1 MKTGLIMEGG
11 AMRGLFTAGITDV
24 LMENNITF
32 DGAIGVSAGAAF
44 GCNYKSKQIGRALR
58 YNKTYCRDKRYC
70 SLHSLL
76 TTGDLFGADFCYRE
90 IPEVLDLFDNETFYK
105 NPMDFYVVCTDMNTG
120 DAVYKKLERSDHGL
134 MCEWIRASASLPLV
148 SRPVILNGRPLSDG
162 GTADSIPIRFFESLG
177 YDKNVIILTREK
189 GYYKKSSKLM
199 NFMMKLWLIKYPK
212 LAEAIKK
219 RAEMYNET
227 LEYIEQKEAK
237 GEIFVFRPKSPLPI
251 ERIEK
256 DPDKL
261 QMAYDIGRALA
272 NEKLAELKAFLEQ

>member
-76 TTGDLFGADFCYRE
+76 TTGDLFGAVFCYRE

-134 MCEWIRASASLPLV
+134 VCEWIRASASLPLV
-148 SRPVILNGRPLSDG
+148 SKPVILNGRPLSDG

-177 YDKNVIILTREK
+177 YNKNVIILTREK

-199 NFMMKLWLIKYPK
+199 NFMMKLCLIKYPK
-212 LAEAIKK
+212 LAEAIEK
-219 RAEMYNET
+219 RAKMYNET

-237 GEIFVFRPKSPLPI
+237 GEIFVFRPKSSLPI